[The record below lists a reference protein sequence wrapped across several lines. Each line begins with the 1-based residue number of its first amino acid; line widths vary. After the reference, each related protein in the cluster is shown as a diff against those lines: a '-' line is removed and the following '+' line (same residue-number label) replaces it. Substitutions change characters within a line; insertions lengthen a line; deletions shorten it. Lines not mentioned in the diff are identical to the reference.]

1 MEQCYSVPIS
11 GVIATLLLSNR
22 KVTNIDI
29 VNFESKLANCDIGID
44 IYEDDNIDNLFV
56 CVEVDDNMNFKLKD
70 KFGYDSIIYDNV
82 TVRDFLSYNS
92 LSDEM
97 VRVIFDNSGDEM
109 VRNICINQLGN
120 IKDIRKK
127 VKLPWKIGVC

>member
-1 MEQCYSVPIS
+1 MVPIS
-11 GVIATLLLSNR
+11 GVIAMLLLNKR

-56 CVEVDDNMNFKLKD
+56 CVEVDNNMNFKLKD